1 MNKYG
6 KQGKCRKRRQR
17 ERTEVDKIEIQKVEH
32 TDESHG
38 PLRRAS
44 GWMGQKLNFLIG
56 KSEYFNVLGCMTVTQ
71 APEEAEVGGGVTSNF
86 CKTLGVLL

>member
-6 KQGKCRKRRQR
+6 SKVNPER
-17 ERTEVDKIEIQKVEH
+17 EDKIQIHKMEH
-32 TDESHG
+32 TDESHR

-44 GWMGQKLNFLIG
+44 RWMGQKLNFLIG

-86 CKTLGVLL
+86 CETLGVLL